1 MVVFTAKAEVAS
13 KMISIVEI
21 VKRNLGR
28 EGGKWFQYIAV
39 DGQVVENKKKKD
51 SEEDGKGKEKDD
63 GEEEGEEDGFEV
75 MKTPFE
81 RIIEDRPKVRSVPVM
96 AIYLSRVR
104 IDDLRKKH
112 GYVHR
117 I

>member
-1 MVVFTAKAEVAS
+1 
-13 KMISIVEI
+13 MISIVEI
-21 VKRNLGR
+21 VKRNVGG

-39 DGQVVENKKKKD
+39 DAKLLEKKK
-51 SEEDGKGKEKDD
+51 EKGKEGK
-63 GEEEGEEDGFEV
+63 EEAGNDAEEDGFEV

-81 RIIEDRPKVRSVPVM
+81 RIIEDRAKVRSVPVM

-112 GYVHR
+112 GYVYYSLWIAKKIKH
-117 I
+117 ID

>member
-1 MVVFTAKAEVAS
+1 MVVFTAKADVAS

-21 VKRNLGR
+21 VKRNLAG
-28 EGGKWFQYIAV
+28 EGGKWFEYIAV
-39 DGQVVENKKKKD
+39 DAQLVEKKKQAKKKGD
-51 SEEDGKGKEKDD
+51 EEGGKEK
-63 GEEEGEEDGFEV
+63 GAVEEGDEEDAFEV

-81 RIIEDRPKVRSVPVM
+81 RIITDRPKVRSIPVM

-112 GYVHR
+112 GYVH
-117 I
+117 